1 MPVYLNFLPNY
12 NMNPNQLKSIN
23 GYNAKT
29 ALLQQ
34 LQELQAQA
42 ILSLCK
48 ADYRNGYEDYDPD
61 QFFAPFY
68 IEFSNGVGWLIFAST
83 SVRND
88 RMNNQQWSSYHIKKI
103 SPNIQKSY
111 LIVPDDILENRK
123 ELFMAQS
130 YNNKIFYKKMY
141 SAIDAVLTQS
151 QLIEAII
158 SYNKQISSPYT
169 MNVGNESVSEPL
181 VPYGHSVSDYK

>member
-1 MPVYLNFLPNY
+1 MQVYLNSLQNY

-34 LQELQAQA
+34 LQELQSQA
-42 ILSLCK
+42 ILSFCK

-111 LIVPDDILENRK
+111 LIVPDDILENKK
-123 ELFMAQS
+123 ELSMAQS
-130 YNNKIFYKKMY
+130 YNNKIFNRNMY

-151 QLIEAII
+151 QLIEAIV
-158 SYNKQISSPYT
+158 SYHSQISSYA
-169 MNVGNESVSEPL
+169 MNLENESVSEPF